1 MIAGRLIGWAAAQ
14 HGTRPAL
21 IVGARRWTHA
31 EIDARSSRMAQALVA
46 LGLAPGERLAV
57 LLENSVESLDSL
69 FGAEKAALAYV
80 ALNARHTLAEHLDI
94 LADAEAAAVIVGPQ
108 FATLA
113 AEFAARRGG
122 ALPALR
128 FVLGCGAASGAA
140 AAAGA
145 ALGAGAERAA
155 GGTGAAG
162 AGAAG
167 AAGGTGAAEGAA
179 GTAPGIVDLDAVC
192 AAAPARSPQIDI
204 GPGHLLRIAYTS
216 GTTGRP
222 KGVAYDLERWQA
234 RLANHFLAM
243 EYALS
248 VDDAMLHVGPLTHA
262 AGVYLFPCFLRG
274 ARNVVLDRFEPA
286 GVLAAIAEHRIT
298 HLMVVPTMLARLVD
312 AIEGGARGD
321 WSSLVRIHYGTAPT
335 PVALLR
341 RAQAIFGPI
350 LRQQYGMTE
359 AVQPLAVLYPHEHV
373 GTSEDGADD
382 PIGSCGR
389 PSANVRIVLRDAA
402 GAEVAPGEVGEITI
416 AHEGIGRV
424 ALWRRPEAM
433 AEAVRDGWYY
443 SGDLG
448 RFDRQ
453 GFLHIVGRN
462 KEMIIS
468 GGFNVYA
475 REVEDALASHP
486 AVQEAAVLGLPHA
499 EWGEVV
505 AAAVVLRAGA
515 AADAEALAE
524 HCAQRIAGYKKPR
537 RIVFVPALPRNL
549 AGKVLKG
556 ELRDRLARE
565 AGGG

>member
-94 LADAEAAAVIVGPQ
+94 LADAEAAAVIVGSQ
-108 FATLA
+108 FAALA

-128 FVLGCGAASGAA
+128 FVLGCGPASDAAGS
-140 AAAGA
+140 AGA
-145 ALGAGAERAA
+145 AV
-155 GGTGAAG
+155 GAAV
-162 AGAAG
+162 A
-167 AAGGTGAAEGAA
+167 
-179 GTAPGIVDLDAVC
+179 APGIVDLDAAC
-192 AAAPARSPQIDI
+192 AAAPARSPQIEI
-204 GPGHLLRIAYTS
+204 GPQHLLRIAYTS

-243 EYALS
+243 EYGLS

-274 ARNVVLDRFEPA
+274 ARNVVLERFDPA
-286 GVLAAIAEHRIT
+286 GMLAAIAEHRIT

-373 GTSEDGADD
+373 GASEDGADD

-389 PSANVRIVLRDAA
+389 PTANVRIVLRDAA

-448 RFDRQ
+448 RLDRQ

-462 KEMIIS
+462 KDMIIS

-515 AADAEALAE
+515 AADADALAA
-524 HCAQRIAGYKKPR
+524 HCAGRIAGYKKPR
-537 RIVFVPALPRNL
+537 RIAFVPALPRNQ
-549 AGKVLKG
+549 AGKVVKG
-556 ELRDRLARE
+556 ELRACFGVE
-565 AGGG
+565 AAAG